1 MYRYP
6 VVVNIVRSP
15 GSGGNGLM
23 CHFTFTLESMALMFI
38 CLFLHFRKVRQ
49 NHYLILQDLF
59 ELECL
64 SSDFTIL
71 TVSKPVVTVG
81 DIYMNF
87 AALIFFFMAY
97 MTKML

>member
-1 MYRYP
+1 MFRYP

-15 GSGGNGLM
+15 GSCGNGLM

-38 CLFLHFRKVRQ
+38 CLFLHLRKVRQ
-49 NHYLILQDLF
+49 NHYLSLQDLF

-64 SSDFTIL
+64 SSDFAIL

-87 AALIFFFMAY
+87 ATFIFFSW
-97 MTKML
+97 LI